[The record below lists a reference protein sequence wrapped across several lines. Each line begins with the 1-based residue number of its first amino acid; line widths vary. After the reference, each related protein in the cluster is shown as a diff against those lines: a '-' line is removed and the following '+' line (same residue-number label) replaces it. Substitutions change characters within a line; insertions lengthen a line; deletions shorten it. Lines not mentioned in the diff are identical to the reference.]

1 MLELGKLDF
10 KIHVCKYINLND
22 FTYLSQDMDSK
33 VLDLVKKK
41 VFYFYEYIRDF
52 DEKC

>member
-10 KIHVCKYINLND
+10 KIHVCKKINLND
-22 FTYLSQDMDSK
+22 FKYLSQDMDSK

-41 VFYFYEYIRDF
+41 VFYSYEYINDF
-52 DEKC
+52 DKEC